1 MKQKEDKKRN
11 CNHEVTLRKKFG
23 ETQGVNYTL
32 DIKRYQKYLDASDL
46 TEDQK
51 REFIEILWGVVVQ
64 FVMLS
69 GGNHPLQQSGMV
81 WNGNQRMECDPAIA
95 KLIASIFDE
104 HDKQD
109 QPNTNLKE
117 AWPEGEIYDI

>member
-1 MKQKEDKKRN
+1 MKNTEENRKAEN
-11 CNHEVTLRKKFG
+11 EVTLRKKFG

-69 GGNHPLQQSGMV
+69 GGNHPQQQSGMV
-81 WNGNQRMECDPAIA
+81 WNENQRMDRDPAIA
-95 KLIASIFDE
+95 ALIASIFDK